1 MSTPLPLILT
11 DCGLKLGDG
20 ATPTEAFTELACTVT
35 HLELTPETSTT
46 TVDTFCGSTDYPGT
60 TKWSLIATLAQSFDT
75 DSTEDV
81 LSAAVAAAGPV
92 GFKILPYKG
101 SPVSATNPMWEGT
114 CIPAP
119 YAPISG
125 DAGDV
130 STVEIDW
137 SVVGEPSKV
146 ITGTYAAGA
155 MAMAGAA
162 SSSPASEDG

>member
-1 MSTPLPLILT
+1 LPTPLPLILT
-11 DCGLKLGDG
+11 DCGLKIGDG
-20 ATPTEAFTELACTVT
+20 ATPTEVLTELACTVT

-60 TKWSLIATLAQSFDT
+60 TKWSLVVSLAQSFDA

-81 LSAAVAAAGPV
+81 LSAALAAGGPV
-92 GFKILPYKG
+92 GFEIVPYK
-101 SPVSATNPMWEGT
+101 SQAVSATNPKWSGT

-130 STVEIDW
+130 STVELDW
-137 SVVGEPSKV
+137 SVVGEPVKETTEV
-146 ITGTYAAGA
+146 LV
-155 MAMAGAA
+155 MAGASSS
-162 SSSPASEDG
+162 SSSPDDG